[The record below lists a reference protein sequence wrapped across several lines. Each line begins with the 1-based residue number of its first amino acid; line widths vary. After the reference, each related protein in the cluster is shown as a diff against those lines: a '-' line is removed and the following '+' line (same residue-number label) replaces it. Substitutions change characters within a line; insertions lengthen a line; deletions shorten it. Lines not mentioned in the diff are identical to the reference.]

1 MFEHEEQI
9 CKKIESE
16 YFSIINN
23 RPEFITLIIKVGDKH
38 DEFQHAL

>member
-1 MFEHEEQI
+1 MFEREEQI

-23 RPEFITLIIKVGDKH
+23 RTKFITLIKVGDKH